1 MVLCACALT
10 LVGLAIP
17 AILRGRAAARS
28 RQCALRQF
36 RVALAFQRF
45 EQEFNRLPGWRELQ
59 AVDAQGTERAS
70 SWVFPLLPFLA
81 TSNVS
86 SNPTLPV
93 GSPTGVS
100 GSAPQPLNQPQP
112 SAAASTLLA
121 VYDAHGPAGPDTTRG
136 LPPELEISDLICPE
150 AALAWS
156 PSSRP
161 IGALSWRLNS
171 GLPDVAPETLDESLP
186 ADWPANGVALDR
198 FADRSERS
206 ISRLKSIEALDGI
219 EHTVLL
225 VESAQ
230 AVPWTEATESGVG
243 AVAGWPFDS
252 RSSASDVASFDRWFW
267 CGLGTADEP
276 QRSATWRRGSSRHE
290 EGIQVTLCSGA
301 TSVFSADTDPWLWA
315 QLTFSHNAGARYP
328 GTEISIAR
336 PEPTS
341 DPSTSD
347 PTTTP
352 DPATPDPAT
361 PAAANAGST
370 P

>member
-45 EQEFNRLPGWRELQ
+45 EQEFSRLPGWRELQ
-59 AVDAQGTERAS
+59 AVDAQGNERAT

-86 SNPTLPV
+86 SSPTPPA
-93 GSPTGVS
+93 GSPADTQA
-100 GSAPQPLNQPQP
+100 SAPQPPNQPQP

-121 VYDAHGPAGPDTTRG
+121 LYDAHGPAGPDATRG
-136 LPPELEISDLICPE
+136 LPPELDISDLICPE

-156 PSSRP
+156 PPSRP
-161 IGALSWRLNS
+161 IGPLSWRLNS
-171 GLPDVAPETLDESLP
+171 GLPDVLSESLDESLP

-206 ISRLKSIEALDGI
+206 ISRLKNIESLDGM

-225 VESAQ
+225 VESAD
-230 AVPWTEATESGVG
+230 AVAWTEATESDVG

-252 RSSASDVASFDRWFW
+252 RSSASDSARFDRWFW

-276 QRSATWRRGSSRHE
+276 RRSVTWRRGSSRHE

-301 TSVFSADTDPWLWA
+301 TSVFSTDTDPWLWA

-328 GTEISIAR
+328 GTEISIVR
-336 PEPTS
+336 PEPASAPTIS
-341 DPSTSD
+341 DNPETPD
-347 PTTTP
+347 PTTS
-352 DPATPDPAT
+352 
-361 PAAANAGST
+361 AAASAGST